1 MCIHVYNVK
10 KYIMKS
16 ELAYADVLM
25 YCMNSAHAYDYK
37 GRQRE
42 TFLSLKQTL
51 TPCYLYLGRVVNLYK
66 TKIILFR
73 RKT

>member
-1 MCIHVYNVK
+1 
-10 KYIMKS
+10 
-16 ELAYADVLM
+16 M

-51 TPCYLYLGRVVNLYK
+51 TPCYPYLGRVVNLYK